1 MQEPQEVLI
10 FKNNTI
16 LFYFWK
22 SLPFNVIWLL
32 GDANADR
39 STLIFYLWKVKI
51 LRFLHSAFPP
61 WRISTGASN
70 SLLSTHW
77 ITSCEAVAQL
87 EDCKE
92 TGQQMP
98 LTVYFFFSDNFIN
111 CRELYP
117 QDLTSAELMMLVIQ
131 SGKSE
136 LIIQLGPH
144 FFSAIGLWLLGRKV
158 GLGKEKK
165 G

>member
-10 FKNNTI
+10 LKNNTI

-51 LRFLHSAFPP
+51 LRFLHSHHDGFPQELAILCSALTELP
-61 WRISTGASN
+61 LVKQWLNWKTARKQDSKC
-70 SLLSTHW
+70 HW
-77 ITSCEAVAQL
+77 QYI
-87 EDCKE
+87 
-92 TGQQMP
+92 
-98 LTVYFFFSDNFIN
+98 FFFSDNFIS

-131 SGKSE
+131 SGKFE

-144 FFSAIGLWLLGRKV
+144 FFSAIGLRLLGRKV